1 MSWNTSHMLH
11 QQLDKIAQES
21 GSGLI
26 EVIVQM
32 ESSRTHLKKLGHAAG
47 EALRRRRM
55 TLSPRE
61 VLPATY
67 SAGRA
72 ASAKEKN
79 QSASTRTLLG
89 RAASEGVSVKELRK
103 VGTDSMKDLMSAEV
117 FSTAMARMVK
127 PAKKSSPD
135 RPAPQPFWTSRA
147 MPMQL
152 AKSELKKLA
161 DVPNIKSV
169 RLNRKLQL
177 PPLMEAKPLAAES
190 EEILC
195 ATWGL
200 QAINALSAWGVYGV
214 RGKGTLIGVLDTGVD
229 AEHPDLK
236 GKIAHWR
243 EFDSLGNTVA
253 GAPRDSDEHGTQCA
267 GTIVGG
273 NASGR
278 YIGVAPEAKI
288 AAALVLD
295 GEKGGSDAQ
304 VLAGIDWAVEKGVN
318 VLSMSLGGLQ
328 LDQTTPPT
336 YTEAILSCIE
346 AGIPVVVAIGNDGEQ
361 TTGSPGNDLFALS
374 VGAVDHNSRVAGF
387 SGGRTQVL
395 LESDFIDPQFLPL
408 PYSKPEVSAPGVAI
422 QSCVPGGSWKS
433 FNGTSMATP
442 HVAGAIAL
450 LLAATEIR
458 DKETGSQ
465 LAFALRDLII
475 GSVNEQGE
483 SGQDHRY
490 GFGTIDVLRAIDF
503 AKQRGY

>member
-1 MSWNTSHMLH
+1 MTPSASGLLK
-11 QQLDKIAQES
+11 QQLDQIAQES
-21 GSGLI
+21 KSNLV

-32 ESSRTHLKKLGHAAG
+32 ESSRMHLKKLGRAAG
-47 EALRRRRM
+47 QALRRRRM
-55 TLSPRE
+55 TLSPRD
-61 VLPATY
+61 VLPASY
-67 SAGRA
+67 SAERS
-72 ASAKEKN
+72 ASLKEKN

-89 RAASEGVSVKELRK
+89 RAASEAFSLKALRK
-103 VGTDSMKDLMSAEV
+103 VGTDSMRELMATDVYSV
-117 FSTAMARMVK
+117 SMARMVK
-127 PAKKSSPD
+127 PARKSSPD
-135 RPAPQPFWTSRA
+135 RPSPQPFWTSRA
-147 MPMQL
+147 MPMRL
-152 AKSELKKLA
+152 AKSELMELA
-161 DVPNIKSV
+161 EVPNIKSV
-169 RLNRKLQL
+169 RLNRKLHL
-177 PPLMEAKPLAAES
+177 PPLMEAKPLAVES
-190 EEILC
+190 DDILS
-195 ATWGL
+195 AARGL

-229 AEHPDLK
+229 VDHPDLK
-236 GKIAHWR
+236 GKVADWQ
-243 EFDSLGNTVA
+243 EFDSLGNPVSGNA
-253 GAPRDSDEHGTQCA
+253 RDSDEHGTHCA

-278 YIGVAPEAKI
+278 YIGVAPHAKI

-295 GEKGGSDAQ
+295 GDNGGSDAQ
-304 VLAGIDWAVEKGVN
+304 VLAGIDWAVETGVD

-328 LDQTTPPT
+328 LDQSTPPT

-346 AGIPVVVAIGNDGEQ
+346 AGIPVVVAIGNEGEQ

-450 LLAATEIR
+450 LLAATAIR
-458 DKETGSQ
+458 EKETGSQ

-475 GSVNEQGE
+475 GSVNDRGE

-490 GFGTIDVLRAIDF
+490 GFGTIDALRAIDF
-503 AKQRGY
+503 ARQLGY

>member
-1 MSWNTSHMLH
+1 MLQ
-11 QQLDKIAQES
+11 QQLDQIAQECTS
-21 GSGLI
+21 NLVD
-26 EVIVQM
+26 VIVQM
-32 ESSRTHLKKLGHAAG
+32 ESSRSHLKTLGHAAG
-47 EALRRRRM
+47 QAIRRRRM
-55 TLSPRE
+55 TLNPRD
-61 VLPATY
+61 VLPADFSTR
-67 SAGRA
+67 SAP
-72 ASAKEKN
+72 SPKEKN

-89 RAASEGVSVKELRK
+89 HAASETLSLKALRK
-103 VGTDSMKDLMSAEV
+103 VGMDSMQNLESTKV
-117 FSTAMARMVK
+117 FRTAMARMAK
-127 PAKKSSPD
+127 PSRRSSPD
-135 RPAPQPFWTSRA
+135 RPTPKPFWTSRA

-152 AKSELKKLA
+152 AKSELMELA
-161 DVPNIKSV
+161 GIPNIKSV
-169 RLNRKLQL
+169 RLNRKLHL

-190 EEILC
+190 ENILS
-195 ATWGL
+195 AAWGL

-214 RGKGTLIGVLDTGVD
+214 RGKGALVGVLDTGVD

-236 GKIAHWR
+236 GKVAHWQ
-243 EFDSLGNTVA
+243 EFDSFGNPVA
-253 GAPRDSDEHGTQCA
+253 GDPRDSDEHGTHCA

-273 NASGR
+273 NSSGR
-278 YIGVAPEAKI
+278 YIGVAPDAKI

-295 GEKGGSDAQ
+295 GDTGGSDAQ

-361 TTGSPGNDLFALS
+361 TTGSPGSDLFALS
-374 VGAVDHNSRVAGF
+374 VGAVDHNMRVAGF
-387 SGGRTQVL
+387 SGGRTQIL
-395 LESDFIDPQFLPL
+395 LKSDFIDPQFLPL

-422 QSCVPGGSWKS
+422 QSCVPGNTWKS
-433 FNGTSMATP
+433 FSGTSMATP

-450 LLAATEIR
+450 LLSAT
-458 DKETGSQ
+458 DVGSREKGSR
-465 LAFALRDLII
+465 LAFTLRDLII
-475 GSVNEQGE
+475 GTVNEQGE